1 MNASDFDQRVQE
13 HFDARRDPLDDP
25 QVLAFLDAH
34 PEQLPA
40 FATLLGTLRQL
51 PAAAR
56 RRVRWR
62 APLLLAGAAAI
73 AFAVV
78 WAWRPPRTVAPEATP
93 TSRIFAAE
101 LQEIRPRLHAAVQF
115 SLRQPLLADTTTTL
129 EAYERRSHAR

>member
-1 MNASDFDQRVQE
+1 MNVSDFDQRVQE

-51 PAAAR
+51 PAAAG

-62 APLLLAGAAAI
+62 PPLLLAGAATIAI
-73 AFAVV
+73 AVT
-78 WAWRPPRTVAPEATP
+78 WAWRQPRAIEPLTPPV
-93 TSRIFAAE
+93 SRIYAAE

-115 SLRQPLLADTTTTL
+115 SLRQRLLADTTTTL
-129 EAYERRSHAR
+129 EAYERRSHPR